1 VPQVSVRPAHAPHQP
16 PASSLSEPHSFPPA
30 VPAATG
36 QLSHSR
42 MRPPAVAARTVCG
55 LGGWYVRRG
64 PRGPQLPPR
73 AARRKV
79 RGSPVTARTRR
90 PMSLSRRRRRSLVA
104 PSARRRYHCAA
115 RDGRRRHGRDG
126 PPLRP
131 RRHRQRRRH
140 RPLRWLPQ
148 LLHVVRALRPRAPA
162 HARWRPEPS
171 SRRDVTAAG
180 EGAGA
185 YGSAGGVCATR
196 GDAAIACGVVAGA
209 PLRCRARMRGALWL
223 SPGAGLNRKTKSS
236 LLVLP
241 VRSTGTDTCESALM
255 PLVGSVLSITDA
267 RKARPSGGTSCIK
280 IH

>member
-1 VPQVSVRPAHAPHQP
+1 MPQVSVRPAHAPQQP
-16 PASSLSEPHSFPPA
+16 PAASLSEPPSCPPA

-36 QLSHSR
+36 QLSRSR

-55 LGGWYVRRG
+55 LGGWCVRRG

-104 PSARRRYHCAA
+104 PSARRRYQHCAA

-140 RPLRWLPQ
+140 RPFRWYHSCPMWCARCDRAR
-148 LLHVVRALRPRAPA
+148 LHTAGAVAAPRCNGRRRGCRCVWQCGRCVRDARGRGHCIRGGRRGASAVSRA
-162 HARWRPEPS
+162 HAWCS
-171 SRRDVTAAG
+171 LALSRSEKVIRRNGAFFVRDRRLNLRIPA
-180 EGAGA
+180 
-185 YGSAGGVCATR
+185 S
-196 GDAAIACGVVAGA
+196 
-209 PLRCRARMRGALWL
+209 PL
-223 SPGAGLNRKTKSS
+223 
-236 LLVLP
+236 
-241 VRSTGTDTCESALM
+241 
-255 PLVGSVLSITDA
+255 
-267 RKARPSGGTSCIK
+267 
-280 IH
+280 